1 MKAEEIRQM
10 TDEEIIKAITEK
22 KRKLL
27 TYRIQRVNGRL
38 EHGHLVKEEKRAVAR
53 LNTVLSERKK

>member
-10 TDEEIIKAITEK
+10 NDEEIEKAIVEK
-22 KRKLL
+22 KRRLL
-27 TYRIQRVNGRL
+27 TFRIQRVNGRL
-38 EHGHLVKEEKRAVAR
+38 EHGHLVKEEKRDVAR